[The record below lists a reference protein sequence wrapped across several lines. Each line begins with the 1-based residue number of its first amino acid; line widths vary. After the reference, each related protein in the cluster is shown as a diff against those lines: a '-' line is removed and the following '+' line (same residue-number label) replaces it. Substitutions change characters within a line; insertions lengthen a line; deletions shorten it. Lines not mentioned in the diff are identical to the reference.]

1 MNCSSKS
8 VLVMLLLWA
17 STSILVAL
25 DLKNPPQGGV
35 YDPSGFLDQNF
46 VRDIE
51 YSISY
56 ERQHRQFEVFVIIFE
71 EEPSQGAGILAK
83 QAGESW
89 SEGKYW
95 TVIFQV
101 GPDAEPDCV
110 VGGDLMARLPE
121 KVVDRTMR
129 GARGTALL
137 VSTPQNRLR
146 EMVRNLADS
155 FGFLYIRANEA
166 HEEAVKIQDRNY
178 AFQQKRKGDLKAL
191 GVVLLVSFIGLL
203 ALMVFLWKKYFRK
216 LKPIEFPHTS
226 PRRRLA
232 APFSGGG
239 DVLVKYGKR
248 H

>member
-1 MNCSSKS
+1 MSASQKS
-8 VLVMLLLWA
+8 MWVMLLFWA
-17 STSILVAL
+17 STSFLAAL
-25 DLKNPPQGGV
+25 DLKFPPPGGV
-35 YDPSGFLDQNF
+35 YDPGQVLDRSF

-51 YSISY
+51 YNISY
-56 ERQHRQFEVFVIIFE
+56 ERKHRQFEVFVILFQ
-71 EEPSQGAGILAK
+71 EEPSQGAEVLAR

-89 SEGKYW
+89 SDGRYW
-95 TVIFQV
+95 SVIYQV
-101 GPDAEPDCV
+101 GLEGEPDCL

-121 KVVDRTMR
+121 DVVDRTKR

-137 VSTPQNRLR
+137 VTTPQNRLKA
-146 EMVRNLADS
+146 MVSQLADG
-155 FGFLYIRANEA
+155 FGFLYIRADEA
-166 HEEAVKIQDRNY
+166 HAEAVRIRDQKYSQ
-178 AFQQKRKGDLKAL
+178 QQKKKEARKAL
-191 GVVLLVSFIGLL
+191 AVVFFIFLIGLITL
-203 ALMVFLWKKYFRK
+203 FSFLWKKYLRK